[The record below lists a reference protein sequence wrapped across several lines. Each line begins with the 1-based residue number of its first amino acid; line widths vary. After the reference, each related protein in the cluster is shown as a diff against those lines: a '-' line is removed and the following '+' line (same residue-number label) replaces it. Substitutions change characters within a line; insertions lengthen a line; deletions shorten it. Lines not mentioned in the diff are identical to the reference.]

1 MNDYEILN
9 AITSH
14 FDTSFSACAV
24 ELPNVRIDK
33 TNLNEWVRISVKP
46 YNPQL
51 RNLSKDLNRRGAVY
65 IQAFVKPDTGSG
77 RAFELACIAAAAFEC
92 AFVGEIE
99 FSGSETVDVGLSA
112 SGTAL
117 SSESGWYQVNAI
129 IDYKVI
135 V

>member
-1 MNDYEILN
+1 MNDLDILN
-9 AITSH
+9 AITGH
-14 FDTSFSACAV
+14 FATTFTLCDV
-24 ELPNVRIDK
+24 EYPNVRIDK
-33 TNLNEWVRISVKP
+33 NSVEEWVRISIKP
-46 YNPQL
+46 YNPKL
-51 RNLSKDLNRRGAVY
+51 RNLKKGTIRRGAVY

-77 RAFELACIAAAAFEC
+77 RAFELACTASEIFENR
-92 AFVGEIE
+92 FVGSIE
-99 FSGSETVDVGLSA
+99 FDAAETIDVGLSA